1 MMIALEHLVFK
12 SQELWDGMIELVR
25 QASVEGW
32 RVDEV
37 ERELFAQLMQLGFLL
52 ISAFVESAGDGDV
65 GETLELPIN
74 SQPDDSQFN
83 DSQSDA
89 EPSGEPATRTVKR
102 LPNKHVKRYVSIFG
116 ELSIERYVY
125 GTNEK
130 QAIEA
135 KPLDAKLGLPAG
147 DFSYVLEDWQQRLC
161 VKQSFGEGTGDL
173 KELLGVAPSVRAA
186 EVMNRAMAEFV
197 PRFQLSQPPPPPD
210 EEEALVVFTSDCKG
224 VPMRKPPREAA
235 SLDEAK
241 ASKHRLRPG
250 EKANKKRMACVGA
263 VYSIEP
269 FFRTTDDVV
278 DELARKE
285 AAERRPVPQHK
296 RVRAELTR
304 MIEGEEY
311 NGKVTLFGDLAEQ
324 ARARSQAGTKTI
336 VALMDGERALWNLQE
351 IFLPEAVGVLDLFH
365 VIEYLWDAAYVF
377 HKDGSDEADD
387 FVNVQL
393 RRLLDGQVVG
403 VIHGLKCRLGRHEL
417 SSKKHKALQTVIT
430 YFENN
435 RAHMQ
440 YDEYL
445 REGYPIGSGVAE
457 GACRHLV
464 KDRMEQTGMRW
475 VIDGAQAMLHTR
487 ATYLNGDWKAFL
499 THRIEHEQTQ
509 LYPEKTLLSP

>member
-12 SQELWDGMIELVR
+12 SQEHLDGMIELVR

-37 ERELFAQLMQLGFLL
+37 ERELFTQLMQMGYVM
-52 ISAFVESAGDGDV
+52 ISAFIESAGDGDV

-74 SQPDDSQFN
+74 
-83 DSQSDA
+83 SQSDA

-102 LPNKHVKRYVSIFG
+102 LPDKHTKRYVSIFG

-135 KPLDAKLGLPAG
+135 KPLDARLGLPAG

-161 VKQSFGEGTGDL
+161 VKESFGEGTGDL

-197 PRFQLSQPPPPPD
+197 PGFQLSQPPPPPD
-210 EEEALVVFTSDCKG
+210 EEDELVVFTSDCKG

-235 SLDEAK
+235 SPDQSK

-263 VYSIEP
+263 VYSIAR
-269 FFRTTDDVV
+269 FFRTTEDVV

-285 AAERRPVPQHK
+285 AAEHRPAPKHK
-296 RVRAELTR
+296 RVQAELTR

-324 ARARSQAGTKTI
+324 ARTRGQEGTKTI
-336 VALMDGERALWNLQE
+336 VALMDGERALWRLQE

-377 HKDGSDEADD
+377 HKDGSDEAED
-387 FVNVQL
+387 FVNEQL
-393 RRLLDGQVVG
+393 RRLLDGQVGG

-435 RAHMQ
+435 REHMQ
-440 YDEYL
+440 YNEYL
-445 REGYPIGSGVAE
+445 RQGYPVGSGVAE

-475 VIDGAQAMLHTR
+475 VVDGVQAMLHTR

-499 THRIEHEQTQ
+499 THRIEREQTQ
-509 LYPEKTLLSP
+509 LYPEKTLLNP